1 MISRNKK
8 SENEHLAMRV
18 SVNTIFVNLLL
29 SVLKLAAGVL
39 AHSGAMLSDGVHS
52 ASDVLSTLVVMVG
65 VKLSGRASDKNHP
78 YGHERLECVAAI
90 ILALL
95 LGVTG
100 VGIGYSG
107 IEKIAESLR
116 GALTIETP
124 GLTALVV
131 AVISIAVKEGMYWY
145 TRAAAK
151 RIHSGAMMADAW
163 HHRSDALSSVGSFIG
178 ILGARLGYPILDPA
192 ASLVICLFILKA
204 AADIFLDAVRK
215 MTDESCGDEVM
226 EQMRHV
232 ILAQDGVLGIDLL
245 RTRMFGARIYVDVEI
260 CADGEKTLRE
270 THRIAEKVH
279 HAIEGSFEEV
289 KHCMVHVNPDEEKN
303 AEGTVPGKE

>member
-78 YGHERLECVAAI
+78 YGHERLERVAAI
-90 ILALL
+90 ILSLL

-124 GLTALVV
+124 GLTALIV

-289 KHCMVHVNPDEEKN
+289 KHCMVHVNPDEEKD

>member
-1 MISRNKK
+1 MMNKK
-8 SENEHLAMRV
+8 EYEQLAMRV

-90 ILALL
+90 LLALL

-107 IEKIAESLR
+107 MEKIAESLR
-116 GALTIETP
+116 GNLTIEIP
-124 GLTALVV
+124 GLTALIV

-145 TRAAAK
+145 TRAAAN

-192 ASLVICLFILKA
+192 ASLVICVFILKA

-215 MTDESCGDEVM
+215 MTDESCGDEIM
-226 EQMRHV
+226 EQMRRV
-232 ILAQDGVLGIDLL
+232 ILNQDGVLGIDLL

-279 HAIEGSFEEV
+279 HAIEGNFEDV
-289 KHCMVHVNPDEEKN
+289 KHCMVHVNPDEEKD
-303 AEGTVPGKE
+303 AEEMVSRKE